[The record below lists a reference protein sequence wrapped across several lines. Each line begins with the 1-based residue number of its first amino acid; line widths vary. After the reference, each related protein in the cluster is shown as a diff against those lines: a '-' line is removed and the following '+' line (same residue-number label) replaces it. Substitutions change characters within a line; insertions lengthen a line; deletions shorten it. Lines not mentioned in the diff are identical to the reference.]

1 MDIIKQEAEK
11 LIQRF
16 ADKKT
21 ARVYISSQME
31 YVEKLLN
38 QMERYKTHYELRML
52 LKFDFEWLERLKA
65 EINGK

>member
-16 ADKKT
+16 LDKKT
-21 ARVYISSQME
+21 AIVYISSQME
-31 YVEKLLN
+31 YVEKLIN
-38 QMERYKTHYELRML
+38 QMERYRTHNELRML